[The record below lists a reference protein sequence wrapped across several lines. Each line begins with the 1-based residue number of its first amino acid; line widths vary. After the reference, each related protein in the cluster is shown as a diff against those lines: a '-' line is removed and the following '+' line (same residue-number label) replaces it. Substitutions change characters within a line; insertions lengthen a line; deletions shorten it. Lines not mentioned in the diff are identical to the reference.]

1 MMSTKAISLTRHL
14 LDQEAKN
21 PELGTEFCHLMV
33 QLAFAA
39 KIMAREI
46 SRAAL
51 IGRLELVGVQNA
63 TGDAQKNL
71 DIFTNETMVEAFART
86 GLVAEIIS
94 EEMEEA
100 KRVPGGIDARFV
112 LCTDP
117 LDGSSNIDTNGAV
130 GTIFAVYRRR
140 ENSPRSNWLQVLRR
154 GSEQVAAG
162 YVMYGPSTLLVY
174 TSCAG
179 VNGFT
184 LDPNLGEFLLSH
196 VDIRCPVRGDYFSAN
211 LGHLHEWHPN
221 IRRYVEY
228 LTSNDSSTGRSYSL
242 RYTGAFVADLHRCLI
257 SGGIFFYP
265 GDTKHPTGKLRLL
278 YECAPLALLI
288 EHAGG
293 RASDGAR
300 RILDIEAR
308 EIHQRTPIAIGSAED
323 VASYERF
330 FKQDIP
336 VS

>member
-1 MMSTKAISLTRHL
+1 LTRHL
-14 LDQEAKN
+14 FDQEAKDRA
-21 PELGTEFCHLMV
+21 LGTEFCHLMV

-51 IGRLELVGVQNA
+51 TDRLGLVGGQN
-63 TGDAQKNL
+63 TSGDAQKKL
-71 DIFTNETMVEAFART
+71 DIFTNETMIEAFART

-94 EEMEEA
+94 EEMEEP
-100 KRVPGGIDARFV
+100 KQVPGGNDAQFV
-112 LCTDP
+112 ICTDP
-117 LDGSSNIDTNGAV
+117 LDGSSNTDANGTV
-130 GTIFAVYRRR
+130 GTIFAIYRRR
-140 ENSPRSNWLQVLRR
+140 ENSPSGDWLQVLRR

-196 VDIRCPVRGDYFSAN
+196 FDIRCPARGDYFSAN
-211 LGHLHEWHPN
+211 LGHLHQWHPN

-242 RYTGAFVADLHRCLI
+242 RYTGAFVADFHRCLI

-265 GDTKHPTGKLRLL
+265 DDPEHPTGKLRLL
-278 YECAPLALLI
+278 YECAPLALLM

-293 RASDGAR
+293 RASDGAQ

-308 EIHQRTPIAIGSAED
+308 DLHQRTPIAIGSAED
-323 VASYERF
+323 VALYERF
-330 FKQDIP
+330 FKQA
-336 VS
+336 